1 MPNRKPKQQ
10 KSADDVT
17 IPDGQCMQDFCRQSD
32 SGEYCVEPQGTMFR
46 QKIRNIQ
53 AVAQSHGW
61 LSGEDL
67 LGINRTW
74 GYVWRTIP
82 WGKVQD
88 CIDLYTRFAGDEKYK
103 IFDPVLYA
111 GIQSERAKMAGRE
124 IKLGEILANT
134 TRDLGKVFF

>member
-1 MPNRKPKQQ
+1 MSRRREQ

-17 IPDGQCMQDFCRQSD
+17 ISDGQCMQDFCRQSD
-32 SGEYCVEPQGTMFR
+32 SGEYCVEPQVSMFR

-82 WGKVQD
+82 WGKFQD
-88 CIDLYTRFAGDEKYK
+88 CIDLYIRF
-103 IFDPVLYA
+103 A
-111 GIQSERAKMAGRE
+111 GIQSER
-124 IKLGEILANT
+124 ANT